1 MDVSRTQFQ
10 HYRFRPAKVTKE
22 GYMANDVATGRNNS
36 GYHRNL
42 TKEFLMIRFE
52 AWGYIFLFGST
63 LLTTLSLTVLMGRW
77 QIAAN
82 IVAILL
88 GILSV
93 FILVP
98 MATKN

>member
-1 MDVSRTQFQ
+1 
-10 HYRFRPAKVTKE
+10 
-22 GYMANDVATGRNNS
+22 
-36 GYHRNL
+36 
-42 TKEFLMIRFE
+42 MIRFE